1 VLLSKFQ
8 NQILLF
14 KRNNKEWCF
23 VIVYI
28 DSNILFKDP
37 YLRSNKMVSLLNVI
51 DSTNSKLKIPSVV
64 QQETLNNLVKKV
76 QSIRN
81 ELQSNI
87 KLLSSN
93 MLNKSDLDYLS
104 MPDFSE
110 EDFRRDYSV
119 HLGKL
124 VYSGSIE
131 IVDHK
136 TMNQEMLLDDLLHR
150 ALHSIKPF
158 KEGKEEFK
166 DAMIWNTIIHD
177 IRFNGYQDCIF
188 ISANVSDFYSADK
201 VSLHDDLINDIPEGV
216 TVKPYRNIEDF
227 IASEEVKTALEN
239 AESSS
244 LVATDPIKEKKLSE
258 IASKINKEYLMQNLQ
273 YTYEYYVTQSLGTLS
288 HHLSLNAPE
297 YYLLYFPLLYTKMHY
312 FNNVEAHFTDEV
324 FVEILSI
331 NDFKVVQ
338 EENFIMVVC
347 YMNIV
352 PKIKKDIK
360 EYPSETE
367 FATLR
372 AKISFTID
380 ENEKFEEFDM
390 GSLSPLQV
398 NGDLFKE

>member
-1 VLLSKFQ
+1 M
-8 NQILLF
+8 
-14 KRNNKEWCF
+14 
-23 VIVYI
+23 IVYI

-312 FNNVEAHFTDEV
+312 FNNVEAYFTDEV

>member
-1 VLLSKFQ
+1 M
-8 NQILLF
+8 
-14 KRNNKEWCF
+14 
-23 VIVYI
+23 IVYI

-37 YLRSNKMVSLLNVI
+37 YLRSNKMVSLLNII

-93 MLNKSDLDYLS
+93 MLNTSDLDYLS

-131 IVDHK
+131 IVDYK

-150 ALHSIKPF
+150 VLHSIKPF

-201 VSLHDDLINDIPEGV
+201 VSLHDDLINDIPKGV

-239 AESSS
+239 AKSSS

-273 YTYEYYVTQSLGTLS
+273 YTYEYHVTQSLGTMS

-297 YYLLYFPLLYTKMHY
+297 YYLLYFPLLYTRMHY

-324 FVEILSI
+324 FVEIVSI

-338 EENFIMVVC
+338 EDNFIMVVC

-352 PKIKKDIK
+352 PKIKKDI
-360 EYPSETE
+360 EDYPRETE

-380 ENEKFEEFDM
+380 ENEKFEEFEM

>member
-1 VLLSKFQ
+1 M
-8 NQILLF
+8 
-14 KRNNKEWCF
+14 
-23 VIVYI
+23 IVYI